1 MYIRTAKGDLQNSDG
16 LGTYNIKRDWLKSTV
31 LAYNYLTQALIS
43 SIAAVTAEFNHVPAL
58 DVYVVFFN
66 RINIYME

>member
-16 LGTYNIKRDWLKSTV
+16 LGTYNIKRDWEDALKSTV

-43 SIAAVTAEFNHVPAL
+43 SIAAVTA
-58 DVYVVFFN
+58 
-66 RINIYME
+66 